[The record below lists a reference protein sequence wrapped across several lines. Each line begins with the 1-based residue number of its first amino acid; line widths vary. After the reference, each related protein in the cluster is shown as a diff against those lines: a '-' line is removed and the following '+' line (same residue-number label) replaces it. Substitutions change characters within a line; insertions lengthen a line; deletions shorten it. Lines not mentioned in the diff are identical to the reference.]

1 MPMSKIAVIGPRDAI
16 LAFRALGADVFPVT
30 GSQSAKEA
38 LGKAADEGY
47 QIVFLT
53 EALAIEM
60 EQALLS
66 MQERTVPVITIIP
79 DGRESLG
86 TGTRRLKQRLEKAIG
101 VDILFKGEEKA

>member
-1 MPMSKIAVIGPRDAI
+1 MLMSKIAVIGPRDAI
-16 LAFRALGADVFPVT
+16 LAYRALGAEIFPVT
-30 GSQSAKEA
+30 GQAGAREA
-38 LGKAADEGY
+38 LGRVTEQGY

-53 EALAIEM
+53 EALAVEM
-60 EQALLS
+60 QAELASVINLA
-66 MQERTVPVITIIP
+66 QPVVTIIP